1 MFITFLVVNFAVA
14 LMVGVMIVLPF
25 RKPLLNLMRR
35 RFSEEASVVWE
46 KYLALAIIIIG
57 ITVGT
62 RVWELED
69 YVPSV
74 GSLELTSDLIA
85 IEVYKTT
92 IATLQ
97 IDAVLLFVVL
107 VVAWVGSLISKRT

>member
-1 MFITFLVVNFAVA
+1 MFIVFLIVNFIVA
-14 LMVGVMIVLPF
+14 LIVGVAIVLPF
-25 RKPLLNLMRR
+25 RKPILNLLRS
-35 RFSEEASVVWE
+35 RFSEEAAVVWG

-62 RVWELED
+62 RVWDLEKF
-69 YVPSV
+69 VPST
-74 GSLELTSDLIA
+74 GGLELTRDFAA

-97 IDAVLLFVVL
+97 VDALLLFVVL
-107 VVAWVGSLISKRT
+107 VATWVGSILKK